1 RSDESGNKGI
11 HTTRSISRTI
21 TDPLDRKESQQASA
35 DRSRTEKLR
44 RIGERIRRVENTD
57 AVDFDVTLLDFAG
70 QQVYEM
76 SHQMFMAMLG
86 IYILVVDLSLKLDDV
101 VPYNLGGKKK
111 TLRGT
116 NLGTHSSLPV

>member
-1 RSDESGNKGI
+1 MAGACHAGKTATKMNLAGEPYDEKYDSTVGGDMFVLDLDNWTIEHTARSDESGNKGI

-21 TDPLDRKESQQASA
+21 TAPLDRKESQQASA

-44 RIGERIRRVENTD
+44 RIDERIRRVENTD

-76 SHQMFMAMLG
+76 SHQ
-86 IYILVVDLSLKLDDV
+86 
-101 VPYNLGGKKK
+101 
-111 TLRGT
+111 
-116 NLGTHSSLPV
+116 